1 MIRVNLFSK
10 KFEAKAGEST
20 RISIDSKEFPKPK
33 SFEDFISKL
42 AKTFNLKKKDI
53 ILNAFTTDEDE
64 IIIQDQQ
71 DLEDNQD
78 ETVEYRII
86 LEDGASP
93 IKTSKK
99 APEEDKPT
107 EEKPNE
113 DDNKPDDQ
121 SEGDSGED
129 GIDIKLDIN
138 LDIQDKEL
146 ENIINSQIKEIPP
159 IDNDIIN
166 DEMPFNIDEYKKE
179 MNERCANIKNDFNNA
194 FESKV
199 NEIVSSKSSL
209 MQKKI
214 NDSILEFSKVNLE
227 HLQKINTEATGLKED
242 SVALVENTEEMSKAI
257 EQLQSIVIIPGG
269 NQNPIIE
276 EEDKITVK
284 FINKEMT
291 LEVQKEKAKYF
302 EAPAI
307 EIQNIGDETYKKL
320 YFIIDE
326 NNSSNEFRFYGNTEK
341 RNIQQ
346 LSLNGDFEPDKKEK
360 YPIVLQIKD
369 AKPNQTYCLII
380 YAKEDPKKG
389 IISKSFKINVK
400 IKGEEGNS
408 QKQNVDKKDS
418 NADEERIKLE
428 AAMKE
433 KELKEKK
440 ELEEK
445 KKLEEKDNN
454 LYKELNMSEVCD
466 INEAKNIFKDYEY
479 DQEKIKNWIKEKKY
493 EKIKAKA
500 EEKYKQISAS
510 NNIEKIDKDDLI
522 AKIINLNFD
531 ENAINEWIKERIKPE
546 IKPQPRPDPAP
557 NDDKLDEMV
566 AKFDDEYNIL
576 TIIDEDEFKAEI
588 INLKYDE
595 SKIREYIEKKLNE

>member
-10 KFEAKAGEST
+10 KFDAKAGEST

-99 APEEDKPT
+99 VPEEDKPSIIQGT

-159 IDNDIIN
+159 IDTDIIN

-257 EQLQSIVIIPGG
+257 QELQSLVIIPGG
-269 NQNPIIE
+269 NKNPIIE
-276 EEDKITVK
+276 DEDKITVK
-284 FINKEMT
+284 FINKDMT

-369 AKPNQTYCLII
+369 AKPNQTYSLII
-380 YAKEDPKKG
+380 YVKEDPKKG
-389 IISKSFKINVK
+389 ILSKSFKINVK
-400 IKGEEGNS
+400 IIGEEGNS
-408 QKQNVDKKDS
+408 QNHNVHNAED
-418 NADEERIKLE
+418 ADEERIKLE
-428 AAMKE
+428 KE
-433 KELKEKK
+433 MKEKK
-440 ELEEK
+440 EMEEK

-466 INEAKNIFKDYEY
+466 INEAKKIFKNYEY
-479 DQEKIKNWIKEKKY
+479 DQEKIKNWIKERKD
-493 EKIKAKA
+493 EKVKLKA
-500 EEKYKQISAS
+500 EEKYNQLSAS
-510 NNIEKIDKDDLI
+510 INIEKIDKDELI
-522 AKIINLNFD
+522 AKIISSNFD
-531 ENAINEWIKERIKPE
+531 DNAINEWIKEKNKPDD
-546 IKPQPRPDPAP
+546 PRPNPPGPDG
-557 NDDKLDEMV
+557 KLEELV
-566 AKFDDEYNIL
+566 AKFDEEYNIL
-576 TIIDEDEFKAEI
+576 TIIDDEEFRDII
-588 INLKYDE
+588 INLNYDE
-595 SKIREYIEKKLNE
+595 DKIRGYIEEKLNE